1 MGLAQPLR
9 LCGLRDEVRHARG
22 RLLDLDGLH
31 RVLRRPVAQRPLR
44 GTRRDGVRRLQ
55 GRSRVGDEIVVAV
68 LFAVLILLFLLEIV
82 GLDAGGTAPPTVTSQ
97 PVP

>member
-1 MGLAQPLR
+1 MTLR
-9 LCGLRDEVRHARG
+9 
-22 RLLDLDGLH
+22 
-31 RVLRRPVAQRPLR
+31 
-44 GTRRDGVRRLQ
+44 T
-55 GRSRVGDEIVVAV
+55 VGIVVAV